1 MNGMSNGSLLLEEK
15 GLNAVKRMRCSRR
28 SGVIF
33 LAMITAI
40 AWPTPHHRLRRSLS
54 SRRSLLVSASAN
66 YRHPPCL
73 IITPNHRPRG
83 SGQRSWTQGW
93 RSQTEGEKQ
102 EANGGKLAFIRAVQA
117 FTCHGA
123 QNVSAAF
130 QFYSTDFHVTTQPS
144 LILSLY
150 APRYCLTA
158 SAGFGGN
165 LQNCAP
171 SAACGGAMAPRKN
184 RFLVPLVTPSR
195 TARPRTCRACAPWS
209 GRSAR
214 PKRPRWSAH
223 SGWDQNPSPWP

>member
-1 MNGMSNGSLLLEEK
+1 MS
-15 GLNAVKRMRCSRR
+15 RMRCSRR

-158 SAGFGGN
+158 SAGFGRQFTKLRALSRLRRRYGSKKESYPRIPVPRRFP
-165 LQNCAP
+165 LPRAHLIPTVRRNCP
-171 SAACGGAMAPRKN
+171 
-184 RFLVPLVTPSR
+184 V
-195 TARPRTCRACAPWS
+195 
-209 GRSAR
+209 
-214 PKRPRWSAH
+214 
-223 SGWDQNPSPWP
+223 